1 MVGPRRGRAG
11 SRTGFHPW
19 WDSASLAAA
28 VKSRIP
34 IVTATRATPTAA
46 TREVRLEDYRPPSF
60 LVDRIDLDFDLAAA
74 ESFVTSNLVLRRS
87 PGTPL
92 DAPLVLD
99 GTELELVDVAFEGR
113 VLSANEYSFDEN
125 GGLVLPASF
134 FARERC
140 GAGTADPCAPFSL
153 RVRTRVFPERN
164 TGYKGLFASNGILCT
179 QCEAEDFRRIT
190 FYPDRPDVLARFTTT
205 LRAARDE
212 FPVLLSNGNPVAS
225 GRTEDGQHWVRWED
239 PFPKPSYLF
248 AVVAGDL
255 ACLESVYTTASG
267 RDVQLRIYTEP
278 HNVARCGH
286 AMAALEKA
294 MRWDEEEYGLEY
306 DLDLFMIVAV
316 DHFNMG
322 AMENKGLNIFNSRY
336 VLADPESATDSDYAN
351 IETVISHEYF
361 HNWTGNRVTCRDWF
375 QLSLKE
381 GLTVFRDQQF
391 TAAMGSPAVKRIRDA
406 RFIRDHQ
413 FKEDSG
419 PDAHPVRPDAY
430 EAIDNF
436 YTATVYFKGAEVIRM
451 MHTLLGADGFRCG
464 MDRYFARH
472 DGAAATTDD
481 FVAAMEDATG
491 VDLGQFRRWY
501 SQAGT
506 PVLRIE
512 REHDPQR
519 RTLDLR
525 VEQRIPEIPEGSPG
539 ESMHIPLALGL
550 LDQEGQTLHPDP
562 DRAPAPLG
570 NDGTLVL
577 DVRRPVETF
586 RLRGIHA
593 PPFVSLLRGFSAP
606 VKVEIE
612 RSDEELIALLA
623 HDPDPFARWD
633 AGQQL
638 ALARLDRLIAAGGA
652 FADGASPADTPF
664 VEALRSVL
672 RVPAIDGAFAAE
684 LLTLPSEGYLAER
697 MERIDV
703 EAIHEAR
710 QGLRGALGT
719 ALSGEFDAVRQRL
732 LAGDAPYRF
741 DAEGAARR
749 ALANTCLAYLAATGT
764 AAARTQCLAHFR
776 SVDNMTDAVAA
787 LGALANL
794 DCPERDEALARF
806 EERWRDDPL
815 VMDKWFS
822 LQAVSALPGTLDR
835 VTRLLSHPVFDLGN
849 PNRVRA
855 LVYAFC
861 FGNPSRFHAADGA
874 GYRFWVARM
883 RELDPRNPEVAA
895 RLAGAVT
902 HFRRYDDAR
911 REAMAAAME
920 EVLALPSLSKNT
932 REVLARALGRQSP
945 KAPR

>member
-1 MVGPRRGRAG
+1 MTPSQAASPRA
-11 SRTGFHPW
+11 P
-19 WDSASLAAA
+19 
-28 VKSRIP
+28 
-34 IVTATRATPTAA
+34 
-46 TREVRLEDYRPPSF
+46 REIRLEDYRPPPF
-60 LVDRIDLDFDLAAA
+60 LVDRVDLDIDLAAA
-74 ESFVTSNLVLRRS
+74 ESLVTSTLVLRRA
-87 PGTPL
+87 PGTPA

-99 GTELELVDVAFEGR
+99 GTEVELVDMAFEGR
-113 VLSANEYSFDEN
+113 TLSANEYRTDED
-125 GGLVLPASF
+125 GGLVLPSTF
-134 FARERC
+134 FDRER
-140 GAGTADPCAPFSL
+140 GGEEESDPYAPFSL

-164 TGYKGLFASNGILCT
+164 TGYKGLYASNGILCT

-205 LRAARDE
+205 LRAVQDD

-225 GRTEDGQHWVRWED
+225 GETDDGRHWVRWED

-248 AVVAGDL
+248 ALVAGDL
-255 ACLESVYTTASG
+255 GCHESVHTTASG
-267 RDVQLRIYTEP
+267 REIPLRIYTEP
-278 HNVARCGH
+278 RNVERCGH

-294 MRWDEEEYGLEY
+294 MRWDEETYGLEY

-336 VLADPESATDSDYAN
+336 VLADPETATDSDYAN
-351 IETVISHEYF
+351 VETVISHEYF

-451 MHTLLGADGFRCG
+451 MHTLLGADGFRRG
-464 MDRYFARH
+464 MDLYFERH
-472 DGAAATTDD
+472 DGQAVTTDD
-481 FVAAMEDATG
+481 FVAATEDATG
-491 VDLGQFRRWY
+491 CDLGQFRRWY

-506 PVLRIE
+506 PVLRIN

-519 RTLDLR
+519 GTLELR
-525 VEQRIPEIPEGSPG
+525 IEQRIPEVPEGGPG
-539 ESMHIPLALGL
+539 EPLHVPLAIGL
-550 LDQEGQTLHPDP
+550 LD
-562 DRAPAPLG
+562 R
-570 NDGTLVL
+570 DGEVLTPGSDDTPVPIGEQGTFVL
-577 DVRRPVETF
+577 DVRKREESF
-586 RLRGIHA
+586 RLNGIA
-593 PPFVSLLRGFSAP
+593 ASPFVSLLRGFSAP
-606 VKVEIE
+606 VKLDIA
-612 RSDEELIALLA
+612 RSDEELTVLLA

-638 ALARLDRLIAAGGA
+638 ALARLDRLIATGGTPPDGTAAADSA
-652 FADGASPADTPF
+652 FA
-664 VEALRSVL
+664 EALRTVL
-672 RVPAIDGAFAAE
+672 RDRSIDGAFAAE

-697 MERIDV
+697 TERIDV
-703 EAIHEAR
+703 EAIHRAR
-710 QGLRGALGT
+710 HGLRRALGE
-719 ALSGEFDAVRQRL
+719 ALADDFDAVRCRL
-732 LAGDAPYRF
+732 LAGGESYRF
-741 DAEGAARR
+741 DARGAARR

-764 AAARTQCLAHFR
+764 EAARAQCLTHFR
-776 SVDNMTDAVAA
+776 SADNMTDAVAA

-794 DCPERDEALARF
+794 DCEERSEALARF
-806 EERWRDDPL
+806 EERWRGDPL

-822 LQAVSALPGTLDR
+822 LQATSALPGTLDR
-835 VTRLLSHPVFDLGN
+835 VTGLLTHPVFDLGN

-861 FGNPSRFHAADGA
+861 VGNPVRFHAADGK
-874 GYRFWVARM
+874 GYRFWVERM
-883 RELDPRNPEVAA
+883 REIDPLNPEVAA
-895 RLAGAVT
+895 RLAGAVS
-902 HFRRYDDAR
+902 HFRRYDDTR
-911 REAMAAAME
+911 REGMTSAME
-920 EVLALPSLSKNT
+920 EVLALPALSKNT
-932 REVLARALGRQSP
+932 REVLNRALGSRSGG
-945 KAPR
+945 

>member
-1 MVGPRRGRAG
+1 M
-11 SRTGFHPW
+11 
-19 WDSASLAAA
+19 
-28 VKSRIP
+28 
-34 IVTATRATPTAA
+34 TATRATPTAA
-46 TREVRLEDYRPPSF
+46 TREVRLEDYHPPPF

-74 ESFVTSNLVLRRS
+74 ESLVTSNLVLRRA
-87 PGTPL
+87 PGTPP

-99 GTELELVDVAFEGR
+99 GTDLELVDIAFEGR
-113 VLSANEYSFDEN
+113 TLSDNEYGFDED

-134 FARERC
+134 FARERR
-140 GAGTADPCAPFSL
+140 GAGTADPFASFSL

-164 TGYKGLFASNGILCT
+164 TGFKGLYASNGILCT

-212 FPVLLSNGNPVAS
+212 FPVLLSNGNPAAS
-225 GRTEDGQHWVRWED
+225 GETEDGRHWVRWED

-248 AVVAGDL
+248 ALVAGDL
-255 ACLESVYTTASG
+255 ACLESVHTTGSG
-267 RDVQLRIYTEP
+267 RDVALRIYTEA
-278 HNVARCGH
+278 HNVGRCGH

-322 AMENKGLNIFNSRY
+322 AMENKGLNVFNSRY

-391 TAAMGSPAVKRIRDA
+391 AAAMGSAAVKRIRDA

-451 MHTLLGADGFRCG
+451 MHTLLGSGGFRRG
-464 MDRYFARH
+464 MDLYFARH
-472 DGAAATTDD
+472 DGQAVTTDD
-481 FVAAMEDATG
+481 FVAAMEDANG
-491 VDLGQFRRWY
+491 ADLGQFRRWY

-506 PVLRIE
+506 PVLRIS

-525 VEQRIPEIPEGSPG
+525 VEQRIPEAPEGSPA
-539 ESMHIPLALGL
+539 EPMHIPLALGL
-550 LDQEGQTLHPDP
+550 LDRNGKVLRPDP
-562 DRAPAPLG
+562 ARAPAPVG
-570 NDGTLVL
+570 DGGTLVL
-577 DVRRPVETF
+577 DVRKPVETF
-586 RLRGIHA
+586 RLEGIDT
-593 PPFVSLLRGFSAP
+593 PPVVSLLRGFSAP
-606 VKVEIE
+606 IMLEVE
-612 RSDEELIALLA
+612 RSDEDLSALLA

-652 FADGASPADTPF
+652 HPDGSSPADSAF
-664 VEALRSVL
+664 VEALRAVL
-672 RVPAIDGAFAAE
+672 LDPAIDGAFAAE
-684 LLTLPSEGYLAER
+684 LLTLPSEAYLAGR

-703 EAIHEAR
+703 EAIHRAR
-710 QGLRGALGT
+710 HGLRHAIGEGLAGEFT
-719 ALSGEFDAVRQRL
+719 ALRARL
-732 LAGDAPYRF
+732 LAEDRPYRF
-741 DAEGAARR
+741 DLEGAARR
-749 ALANTCLAYLAATGT
+749 ALANACLGYLAVNGAPD
-764 AAARTQCLAHFR
+764 ARVQCLAHLETA
-776 SVDNMTDAVAA
+776 DNMTDAVAA
-787 LGALANL
+787 LGALADL
-794 DCPERDEALARF
+794 DCPERREAFARF
-806 EERWRDDPL
+806 EARWRDEPL
-815 VMDKWFS
+815 VMDKWFA
-822 LQAVSALPGTLDR
+822 LQAASALPATLDR
-835 VTRLLSHPVFDLGN
+835 VSALLAHPVFDLGN

-855 LVYAFC
+855 LVHAFC

-874 GYRFWVARM
+874 GYRFWVERM

-911 REAMAAAME
+911 RDAMAAAME
-920 EVLALPSLSKNT
+920 EVLALPTLSKNT
-932 REVLARALGRQSP
+932 REVLARALGP
-945 KAPR
+945 

>member
-1 MVGPRRGRAG
+1 M
-11 SRTGFHPW
+11 
-19 WDSASLAAA
+19 
-28 VKSRIP
+28 
-34 IVTATRATPTAA
+34 
-46 TREVRLEDYRPPSF
+46 
-60 LVDRIDLDFDLAAA
+60 
-74 ESFVTSNLVLRRS
+74 LRRA
-87 PGTPL
+87 PGTPA

-99 GTELELVDVAFEGR
+99 GTEVELVDMAFEGR
-113 VLSANEYSFDEN
+113 TLSANEYRTDED
-125 GGLVLPASF
+125 GGLVLPSTF
-134 FARERC
+134 FDRER
-140 GAGTADPCAPFSL
+140 GGEEESDPYAPFSL

-164 TGYKGLFASNGILCT
+164 TGYKGLYASNGILCT

-205 LRAARDE
+205 LRAVQDD

-225 GRTEDGQHWVRWED
+225 GETDDGRHWVRWED

-248 AVVAGDL
+248 ALVAGDL
-255 ACLESVYTTASG
+255 GCHESVHTTASG
-267 RDVQLRIYTEP
+267 REIPLRIYTEP
-278 HNVARCGH
+278 RNVERCGH

-294 MRWDEEEYGLEY
+294 MRWDEETYGLEY

-336 VLADPESATDSDYAN
+336 VLADPETATDSDYAN
-351 IETVISHEYF
+351 VETVISHEYF

-451 MHTLLGADGFRCG
+451 MHTLLGADGFRRG
-464 MDRYFARH
+464 MDLYFERH
-472 DGAAATTDD
+472 DGQAVTTDD
-481 FVAAMEDATG
+481 FVAATEDATG
-491 VDLGQFRRWY
+491 CDLGQFRRWY

-506 PVLRIE
+506 PVLRIN

-519 RTLDLR
+519 GTLELR
-525 VEQRIPEIPEGSPG
+525 IEQRIPEVPEGGPG
-539 ESMHIPLALGL
+539 EPLHVPLAIGL
-550 LDQEGQTLHPDP
+550 LD
-562 DRAPAPLG
+562 R
-570 NDGTLVL
+570 DGEVLTPGSDDTPVPIGEQGTFVL
-577 DVRRPVETF
+577 DVRKREESF
-586 RLRGIHA
+586 RLNGIA
-593 PPFVSLLRGFSAP
+593 ASPFVSLLRGFSAP
-606 VKVEIE
+606 VKLDIA
-612 RSDEELIALLA
+612 RSDEELTVLLA

-638 ALARLDRLIAAGGA
+638 ALARLDRLIATGGTPPDGTAAADSA
-652 FADGASPADTPF
+652 FA
-664 VEALRSVL
+664 EALRSVL
-672 RVPAIDGAFAAE
+672 RDRSIDGAFAAE

-697 MERIDV
+697 TERIDV
-703 EAIHEAR
+703 EAIHRAR
-710 QGLRGALGT
+710 HGLRRALGE
-719 ALSGEFDAVRQRL
+719 ALADDFDAVRCRL
-732 LAGDAPYRF
+732 LAGGESYRF
-741 DAEGAARR
+741 DARGAARR

-764 AAARTQCLAHFR
+764 EAARAQCLTHFR
-776 SVDNMTDAVAA
+776 SADNMTDAVAA

-794 DCPERDEALARF
+794 DCEERSEALARF
-806 EERWRDDPL
+806 EERWRGDPL

-822 LQAVSALPGTLDR
+822 LQATSALPGTLDR
-835 VTRLLSHPVFDLGN
+835 VTGLLSHPVFDLGN

-861 FGNPSRFHAADGA
+861 VGNPVRFHAVDGK
-874 GYRFWVARM
+874 GYRFWVERM
-883 RELDPRNPEVAA
+883 REIDPLNPEVAA

-902 HFRRYDDAR
+902 HFRRYDDTR
-911 REAMAAAME
+911 REGMTSAME
-920 EVLALPSLSKNT
+920 EVLALPALSKNT
-932 REVLARALGRQSP
+932 REVLTRALGSRSGG
-945 KAPR
+945 

>member
-1 MVGPRRGRAG
+1 M
-11 SRTGFHPW
+11 
-19 WDSASLAAA
+19 
-28 VKSRIP
+28 
-34 IVTATRATPTAA
+34 TATPATPTTA
-46 TREVRLEDYRPPSF
+46 TREVRLEDYRPPPF

-74 ESFVTSNLVLRRS
+74 ESLVTSTLELRRA
-87 PGTPL
+87 PGTAP

-113 VLSANEYSFDEN
+113 TLSDNEYGFDED

-134 FARERC
+134 FARERD
-140 GAGTADPCAPFSL
+140 GAGAADPYAPFSL
-153 RVRTRVFPERN
+153 RVRTRVYPERN
-164 TGYKGLFASNGILCT
+164 TGYKGLYASNGILCT

-205 LRAARDE
+205 LRARRSD

-225 GRTEDGQHWVRWED
+225 GSTDDGRHWVRWED

-255 ACLESVYTTASG
+255 ACLESVHTTGSG
-267 RDVQLRIYTEP
+267 RDVALRIYTEA
-278 HNVARCGH
+278 HNVGRCGH
-286 AMAALEKA
+286 AMAALEKS

-336 VLADPESATDSDYAN
+336 VLADPESATDADYAN

-391 TAAMGSPAVKRIRDA
+391 TAAMGSAAVKRIRDA

-419 PDAHPVRPDAY
+419 PDAHPVRPGAY

-451 MHTLLGADGFRCG
+451 MHTLLRQEGFRRG
-464 MDRYFARH
+464 MDLYFARH
-472 DGAAATTDD
+472 DGAAVTTDD

-491 VDLGQFRRWY
+491 TDLGQFRRWY

-525 VEQRIPEIPEGSPG
+525 VEQRIPEIPEGSSAEPL
-539 ESMHIPLALGL
+539 HIPLALGL
-550 LDQEGQTLHPDP
+550 LDGEGRVLRPDS
-562 DRAPAPLG
+562 DRAPAPVG
-570 NDGTLVL
+570 TDGTLVL

-586 RLRGIHA
+586 RLKGIPA
-593 PPFVSLLRGFSAP
+593 PPRVSLLRGFSAP

-612 RSDEELIALLA
+612 RSDEELTALLA
-623 HDPDPFARWD
+623 RDPDPFARWD

-652 FADGASPADTPF
+652 FADATSPADAPF
-664 VEALRSVL
+664 VEGLRSVL
-672 RVPAIDGAFAAE
+672 RDPAIDGAFAAA
-684 LLTLPSEGYLAER
+684 LLTLPSEDYLAER

-710 QGLRGALGT
+710 QGLRRALGE
-719 ALSGEFDAVRQRL
+719 ALTDEFDTVRRRL
-732 LAGDAPYRF
+732 LAGGEPYCF
-741 DAEGAARR
+741 DAAGAARR

-764 AAARTQCLAHFR
+764 AAARAQCLAHFR
-776 SVDNMTDAVAA
+776 SADNMTDAAAA
-787 LGALANL
+787 LGALADL
-794 DCPERDEALARF
+794 ECEERAEALARF
-806 EERWRDDPL
+806 EERWRGDSL
-815 VMDKWFS
+815 VMDKWFA
-822 LQAVSALPGTLDR
+822 LQAASALPGTLDR
-835 VTRLLSHPVFDLGN
+835 VSALLVHPAFDIGN

-855 LVYAFC
+855 LVFAFC

-874 GYRFWVARM
+874 GYRFWVERM
-883 RELDPRNPEVAA
+883 QELDPRNPEVAA

-932 REVLARALGRQSP
+932 REILARALGHRP
-945 KAPR
+945 VR

>member
-1 MVGPRRGRAG
+1 M
-11 SRTGFHPW
+11 
-19 WDSASLAAA
+19 
-28 VKSRIP
+28 
-34 IVTATRATPTAA
+34 TATRATPTAD
-46 TREVRLEDYRPPSF
+46 TREVRLEDYCPPPF

-74 ESFVTSNLVLRRS
+74 ESLVTSTMELRRA
-87 PGTPL
+87 PGTAP

-99 GTELELVDVAFEGR
+99 GTELELIDIAFEGR
-113 VLSANEYSFDEN
+113 TLSGNEYGFDEN

-134 FARERC
+134 FARERR
-140 GAGTADPCAPFSL
+140 GAGTADPYAPFSL
-153 RVRTRVFPERN
+153 RVRTRVYPERN
-164 TGYKGLFASNGILCT
+164 TGYKGLYASNGILCT

-205 LRAARDE
+205 LHARRTD
-212 FPVLLSNGNPVAS
+212 FPVLLSNGNPIES
-225 GRTEDGQHWVRWED
+225 GETDDGRHWVRWED

-248 AVVAGDL
+248 ALVAGDL
-255 ACLESVYTTASG
+255 ACLESVHTTGSG
-267 RDVQLRIYTEP
+267 RDVALRIYTEA
-278 HNVARCGH
+278 HNVGRCGH

-306 DLDLFMIVAV
+306 DLELFMIVAV

-391 TAAMGSPAVKRIRDA
+391 TAAMGSAAVKRIRDA

-451 MHTLLGADGFRCG
+451 MHTLLGSGGFRRG
-464 MDRYFARH
+464 MALYFARH
-472 DGAAATTDD
+472 DGEAVTTDD

-506 PVLRIE
+506 PVLRVAPGYDADSGALE
-512 REHDPQR
+512 
-519 RTLDLR
+519 LR
-525 VEQRIPEIPEGSPG
+525 VEQRIPEIPEGSPA
-539 ESMHIPLALGL
+539 EPMHIPFALGL
-550 LDQEGQTLHPDP
+550 LDGDGQVLRPDP
-562 DRAPAPLG
+562 APAPVG
-570 NDGTLVL
+570 GGGTLVL
-577 DVRRPVETF
+577 DVRNPVETF
-586 RLRGIHA
+586 RFEGIA
-593 PPFVSLLRGFSAP
+593 TPPVVSLLRGFSAP
-606 VKVEIE
+606 VKLEVE
-612 RSDEELIALLA
+612 RTDEELSALLA

-638 ALARLDRLIAAGGA
+638 ALARLDRSIAAGGA
-652 FADGASPADTPF
+652 PPDEAAAADPGLLDS
-664 VEALRSVL
+664 LRSVL
-672 RVPAIDGAFAAE
+672 RDRRIDGAFAAE
-684 LLTLPSEGYLAER
+684 LLTLPSETYLAGR

-703 EAIHEAR
+703 EAIHQAR
-710 QGLRGALGT
+710 HGLRRALGA
-719 ALSGEFDAVRQRL
+719 ALSDEFDAVRRRL
-732 LAGDAPYRF
+732 LAGGEPYRF

-749 ALANTCLAYLAATGT
+749 ALANTCLAYLAATGA

-776 SVDNMTDAVAA
+776 SADNMTDATAA
-787 LGALANL
+787 LGALADL
-794 DCPERDEALARF
+794 DCPERGEAFARF
-806 EERWRDDPL
+806 EDRWRDDPL
-815 VMDKWFS
+815 VMDKWFA
-822 LQAVSALPGTLDR
+822 LQAASALPGTLDR
-835 VTRLLSHPVFDLGN
+835 VTGLLSHPVFDLGN

-874 GYRFWVARM
+874 GYRFWVERM

-911 REAMAAAME
+911 RDAMAAAME

-932 REVLARALGRQSP
+932 REVLTRALGHRP
-945 KAPR
+945 VR

>member
-1 MVGPRRGRAG
+1 MSSSP
-11 SRTGFHPW
+11 T
-19 WDSASLAAA
+19 
-28 VKSRIP
+28 
-34 IVTATRATPTAA
+34 TPTTEA
-46 TREVRLEDYRPPSF
+46 REVRLEDYRPPPF
-60 LVDRIDLDFDLAAA
+60 LVDRVDLDIELGTA
-74 ESFVTSNLVLRRS
+74 ESLVTSTLALRRA
-87 PGTPL
+87 PDTPP
-92 DAPLVLD
+92 DTPLVLD

-113 VLSANEYSFDEN
+113 PLSANEYGFDED

-134 FARERC
+134 FDRERGGE
-140 GAGTADPCAPFSL
+140 GAAGPDAPFSL

-164 TGYKGLFASNGILCT
+164 TGYKGLYASNGILCT

-205 LRAARDE
+205 LRARRAD

-225 GRTEDGQHWVRWED
+225 GETGDGRHWVRWED

-248 AVVAGDL
+248 ALVAGDL
-255 ACLESVYTTASG
+255 ACLESVHTTGSG
-267 RDVQLRIYTEP
+267 RDVALRIYTEA
-278 HNVARCGH
+278 HNVGRCGH

-391 TAAMGSPAVKRIRDA
+391 TAAMGSAAVKRIRDA

-451 MHTLLGADGFRCG
+451 MHTLLGSGGFRRG
-464 MDRYFARH
+464 MDLYFARH
-472 DGAAATTDD
+472 DGQAVTTDD
-481 FVAAMEDATG
+481 FVAAMEDAADI
-491 VDLGQFRRWY
+491 DLGQFRRWY

-506 PVLRIE
+506 PVLRID
-512 REHDPQR
+512 REHHPQR
-519 RTLDLR
+519 RTLELR
-525 VEQRIPEIPEGSPG
+525 VEQRIPQIPAGSPA
-539 ESMHIPLALGL
+539 EPMHIPLALGL
-550 LDQEGQTLHPDP
+550 LDREGRVLRPEPGD
-562 DRAPAPLG
+562 APAPVG
-570 NDGTLVL
+570 TDGTLVL

-586 RLRGIHA
+586 RLHGIDD
-593 PPFVSLLRGFSAP
+593 PPCISLLRGFSAP
-606 VKVEIE
+606 VEVEIE
-612 RSDEELIALLA
+612 RSDEELTALLA
-623 HDPDPFARWD
+623 RDPDPFARWD

-638 ALARLDRLIAAGGA
+638 ALARLERLIAAGGA
-652 FADGASPADTPF
+652 FADATSPADAPV
-664 VEALRSVL
+664 VEALRAVL
-672 RVPAIDGAFAAE
+672 RDPSIDGALAAE

-710 QGLRGALGT
+710 RGLRRALGE
-719 ALSGEFDAVRQRL
+719 ALAEDFEAVRHRL
-732 LAGDAPYRF
+732 LAGGEPYRF
-741 DAEGAARR
+741 DPEGAARR
-749 ALANTCLAYLAATGT
+749 SLANTCLAYLAATGT
-764 AAARTQCLAHFR
+764 TAARAQCLAHFA
-776 SVDNMTDAVAA
+776 SADNMTDAVSA
-787 LGALANL
+787 LGALADL
-794 DCPERDEALARF
+794 DCEERIDAFARF
-806 EERWRDDPL
+806 EVRWRHDPL
-815 VMDKWFS
+815 VMDKWLS
-822 LQAVSALPGTLDR
+822 LQATSALPDTLER
-835 VTRLLSHPVFDLGN
+835 VIGLMAHPAFDLGN

-855 LVYAFC
+855 LVHAFC
-861 FGNPSRFHAADGA
+861 FGNPVRFHSANGE
-874 GYRFWVARM
+874 GYRFWVERM

-902 HFRRYDDAR
+902 HFRRHDDTR
-911 REAMAAAME
+911 RERMAAAME
-920 EVLALPSLSKNT
+920 EVLAQPNLSKNT
-932 REVLARALGRQSP
+932 REVLTRALGSRSGQ
-945 KAPR
+945 

>member
-1 MVGPRRGRAG
+1 MNP
-11 SRTGFHPW
+11 TLP
-19 WDSASLAAA
+19 DAAA
-28 VKSRIP
+28 ES
-34 IVTATRATPTAA
+34 
-46 TREVRLEDYRPPSF
+46 REVRLEDYRPPPF
-60 LVDRIDLDFDLAAA
+60 LVDRIDLDFDLSAA
-74 ESFVTSNLVLRRS
+74 ESLVTSTLALRRA
-87 PGTPL
+87 PGTPS

-113 VLSANEYSFDEN
+113 TLSANEYGFDEE
-125 GGLVLPASF
+125 GGLVFPSSF
-134 FARERC
+134 FERQR
-140 GAGTADPCAPFSL
+140 GDVDKFDPYATFSL
-153 RVRTRVFPERN
+153 RVRTRVFPESN
-164 TGYKGLFASNGILCT
+164 TGYKGLYASNGILCT

-205 LRAARDE
+205 LRAAQND

-225 GRTEDGQHWVRWED
+225 GKTDDGRHWVRWED

-248 AVVAGDL
+248 ALVAGDL

-267 RDVQLRIYTEP
+267 REVPLRIYTEP
-278 HNVARCGH
+278 RNVERCGH
-286 AMAALEKA
+286 AMTALEKA
-294 MRWDEEEYGLEY
+294 MRWDEETYGLEY

-336 VLADPESATDSDYAN
+336 VLADPETATDSDYAN
-351 IETVISHEYF
+351 VETVISHEYF

-419 PDAHPVRPDAY
+419 PDAHPVRPGAY

-451 MHTLLGADGFRCG
+451 MHTLLGADGFRRG
-464 MDRYFARH
+464 MDLYFERH
-472 DGAAATTDD
+472 DGAAVTTDD

-491 VDLGQFRRWY
+491 CDLGQFRRWY

-506 PVLRIE
+506 PVLRIN

-519 RTLDLR
+519 GTLELR
-525 VEQRIPEIPEGSPG
+525 IEQRIPEIPEGVPG
-539 ESMHIPLALGL
+539 EPLHVPLAIGL
-550 LDQEGQTLHPDP
+550 LDRDGEVLTPGSDG
-562 DRAPAPLG
+562 APAPIG
-570 NDGTLVL
+570 EHGTFVL
-577 DVRRPVETF
+577 DVRKREESF
-586 RLRGIHA
+586 RLNGIDA

-606 VKVEIE
+606 VKLDIV
-612 RSDEELIALLA
+612 RSDEELTVLLA

-638 ALARLDRLIAAGGA
+638 ALARLDRLVAAGGA
-652 FADGASPADTPF
+652 FADGSSPADPAF

-672 RVPAIDGAFAAE
+672 RDSSIDGAFAAE

-697 MERIDV
+697 TERIDV
-703 EAIHEAR
+703 EAIHLAR
-710 QGLRGALGT
+710 RGLRRALGE
-719 ALSGEFDAVRQRL
+719 ALANDFDAVRSRL
-732 LAGDAPYRF
+732 LAVGETYRF
-741 DAEGAARR
+741 DAKGAARR

-764 AAARTQCLAHFR
+764 EAARGQCLAHFR
-776 SVDNMTDAVAA
+776 SADNMTDAVAA

-794 DCPERDEALARF
+794 DCEERSEALARF
-806 EERWRDDPL
+806 EERWRGDPL

-822 LQAVSALPGTLDR
+822 LQATSALPGTLDR
-835 VTRLLSHPVFDLGN
+835 VTWLLSHPVFDLGN

-861 FGNPSRFHAADGA
+861 AGNPVRFHAVDGK
-874 GYRFWVARM
+874 GYRFWVERM
-883 RELDPRNPEVAA
+883 REIDPLNPEVAA
-895 RLAGAVT
+895 RLAGAVS

-911 REAMAAAME
+911 RESMASAME
-920 EVLALPSLSKNT
+920 EVLALPALSKNT
-932 REVLARALGRQSP
+932 REVLTRALGSRGGG
-945 KAPR
+945 

>member
-1 MVGPRRGRAG
+1 MP
-11 SRTGFHPW
+11 
-19 WDSASLAAA
+19 
-28 VKSRIP
+28 
-34 IVTATRATPTAA
+34 ATRATPTAA
-46 TREVRLEDYRPPSF
+46 PREVRLEDYRPPPF
-60 LVDRIDLDFDLAAA
+60 LVDRVDLDFDLAAA
-74 ESFVTSNLVLRRS
+74 ESLVTSNLVLRRA
-87 PGTPL
+87 PGTPP

-113 VLSANEYSFDEN
+113 VLSANEYSLDED

-134 FARERC
+134 FDRER
-140 GAGTADPCAPFSL
+140 GDAGRADPHTPFSL

-164 TGYKGLFASNGILCT
+164 TGYKGLYASNGILCT

-212 FPVLLSNGNPVAS
+212 FPVLLSNGNPVES
-225 GRTEDGQHWVRWED
+225 GSTQDGRHWVRWED

-255 ACLESVYTTASG
+255 ACLESVHTTASG

-436 YTATVYFKGAEVIRM
+436 YTTTVYFKGAEVIRM
-451 MHTLLGADGFRCG
+451 LHTLLGADGFRSG
-464 MDRYFARH
+464 MDRYFERH
-472 DGAAATTDD
+472 DGAAVTTDD
-481 FVAAMEDATG
+481 FVAAMEDAAG

-525 VEQRIPEIPEGSPG
+525 VEQRIPEIPEGSPA
-539 ESMHIPLALGL
+539 EPMHIPLALGL
-550 LDQEGQTLHPDP
+550 LDQEGRVLHPDP
-562 DRAPAPLG
+562 ERARAAIG
-570 NDGTLVL
+570 NDGHPRARCPQVGRDLPTEGHPCAFL
-577 DVRRPVETF
+577 
-586 RLRGIHA
+586 RLAA
-593 PPFVSLLRGFSAP
+593 PRLLRPPSKSRWS
-606 VKVEIE
+606 VRT
-612 RSDEELIALLA
+612 RSSPPSSLMI
-623 HDPDPFARWD
+623 PDPFARWD

-638 ALARLDRLIAAGGA
+638 ALARLDRLIAA
-652 FADGASPADTPF
+652 DGTSPADAPF

-672 RVPAIDGAFAAE
+672 RDPVIDGAFAAE
-684 LLTLPSEGYLAER
+684 LLTLPSEDYLAER

-703 EAIHEAR
+703 EAIHVAR
-710 QGLRGALGT
+710 QGLRRALGE
-719 ALSGEFDAVRQRL
+719 ALSDEFNAVRRRL
-732 LAGDAPYRF
+732 LADDEPYRF

-764 AAARTQCLAHFR
+764 AAARAQCLAHFR
-776 SVDNMTDAVAA
+776 SADNMTDATAA
-787 LGALANL
+787 LGALTDL
-794 DCPERDEALARF
+794 ECEERTEALARF
-806 EERWRDDPL
+806 EERRRDDPL

-822 LQAVSALPGTLDR
+822 LQAVSTLPGTLDR
-835 VTRLLSHPVFDLGN
+835 VTGLLSHPVFDLGN

-861 FGNPSRFHAADGA
+861 FGNPVRFHAADGR
-874 GYRFWVARM
+874 GYRFWAERM
-883 RELDPRNPEVAA
+883 REIDPRNPEVAA

-911 REAMAAAME
+911 REGMAAAME

-932 REVLARALGRQSP
+932 REVLTRALASGTRP
-945 KAPR
+945 